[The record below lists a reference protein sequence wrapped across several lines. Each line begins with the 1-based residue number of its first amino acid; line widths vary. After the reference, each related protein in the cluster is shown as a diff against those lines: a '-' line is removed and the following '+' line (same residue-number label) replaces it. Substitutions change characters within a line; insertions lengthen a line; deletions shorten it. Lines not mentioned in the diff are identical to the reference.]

1 MKDNLLNFATTSK
14 GMLLMQQSSAMQACI
29 EYMCK
34 RHNQRLQV
42 SHLEKFGYGSIIT
55 QIAGT
60 ACGMLELEKQG
71 EHNLP
76 NLYRDTVLLLYTELA
91 AYLESLL

>member
-1 MKDNLLNFATTSK
+1 MPDCRIWWEELLTDNLLNYATTPK
-14 GMLLMQQSSAMQACI
+14 GMLLMQQTSAMQACV

-55 QIAGT
+55 QIAAT
-60 ACGMLELEKQG
+60 ACGMLELDKQG
-71 EHNLP
+71 MYN
-76 NLYRDTVLLLYTELA
+76 Y
-91 AYLESLL
+91 

>member
-1 MKDNLLNFATTSK
+1 M
-14 GMLLMQQSSAMQACI
+14 

-55 QIAGT
+55 QIAAT
-60 ACGMLELEKQG
+60 ACGMLELDKQG
-71 EHNLP
+71 Q
-76 NLYRDTVLLLYTELA
+76 YKY
-91 AYLESLL
+91 